1 MADRTFTYVAPDRGL
16 HQPITAILADVEF
29 TRDTGQEASIL
40 HATITDAKLAD
51 KIAKF
56 PGVTETTV
64 TKAKEPT
71 EAEKKAAADKEA
83 ADKAAADAE
92 LLGKS

>member
-1 MADRTFTYVAPDRGL
+1 MADRIFTYVAPDRGL

-29 TRDTGQEASIL
+29 TRDTGQEDSIL

-56 PGVTETTV
+56 PGVTETTK
-64 TKAKEPT
+64 KAKEPT

-83 ADKAAADAE
+83 AEKAAADAE